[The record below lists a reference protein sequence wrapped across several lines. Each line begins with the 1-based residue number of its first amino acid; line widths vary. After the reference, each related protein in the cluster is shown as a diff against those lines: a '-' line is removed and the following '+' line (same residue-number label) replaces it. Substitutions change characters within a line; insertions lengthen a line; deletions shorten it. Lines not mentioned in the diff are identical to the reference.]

1 MNFTKNNILVS
12 IILICLGITITMGC
26 GKKGPPLPPLKD
38 GNVLAQ
44 PINLSYTVEGKQ
56 VTLTWNHKTD
66 PENAKLEP
74 EGFEV
79 FLATKSLDGCE
90 GCPFIFK
97 SIGIVSMPETEYN
110 YTMDEDLHY
119 YFRVQA
125 LGADGMKS
133 TQSDTLYIERQ

>member
-12 IILICLGITITMGC
+12 IILICLGITIAMGC

-44 PINLSYTVEGKQ
+44 PINLSYTVEDKQ

>member
-12 IILICLGITITMGC
+12 IILTCLGITIAMGC

-44 PINLSYTVEGKQ
+44 PINLSYTVEDKQ